1 MKQNPWLYFLP
12 ILLAACQNKAV
23 LGPGFGEPLK
33 IVSVSPDDG
42 ATSVGAGEQ
51 IRVTFNQK
59 IETGS
64 VSVQTSG
71 SSCTGSIQISS
82 DNFATCVPLVVVT
95 TDNPTL
101 KVRARDGFEGF
112 ANYKLRITTALQG
125 PKGGLSQQYQQS
137 AGFTIFGSW
146 ELRQNGGGGNVMA
159 MVLKDGIAYLA
170 GIFDYAGPKDNA
182 KNFAFLNTDGSLQNI
197 QKLAKANGQVKT
209 AIADGAGGFYIGGS
223 FTAVNGQ
230 SRRGVARIN
239 SDGSLHAF
247 ALTIFQS
254 TGGSAPTVTGLALD
268 GNTLYLVGNPFN
280 SINGTTRNCAA
291 AVDVTTMTLTAFD
304 PNLTCNGVSGAN
316 AIVVATS
323 TVYIGGSFNLA
334 NGGTTRNML
343 AEFDK
348 NSGIVTAFH
357 PNFSGGTGFV
367 NTLVLTGTTI
377 YVGGGF
383 NTANFGNLPAGCT
396 VSTRNNVAEISRAT
410 SCATAFNP
418 NFDDA
423 NAGTNEYVYSMVLSG
438 TTLYVGGQ
446 FLEVNRLASSCGGG
460 TLSRNGFAAVLTT
473 TGCATTF
480 NPTLATTT
488 QIVSLLLSGTNL
500 HFGGTF
506 LGAIGSKTYYYG
518 ILDTVSQTQL
528 TGLPAFAESVS
539 ALALSGSNILA
550 GGNFSSAG
558 GYALRNL
565 AAYDIAT
572 GVFKNWSPTM
582 NVGMN
587 AMAIIGTTIFLAPTS
602 TGQLNGSLN
611 GRFFAANINTGATVP
626 FTNCFAFD
634 SAGGNNKAYAIEIYE
649 DRMYVGGVFGSSC
662 AYDTKTLAQVAFSP
676 TITGGITQEIR
687 SFAFGNGKIYMG
699 GAFTGI
705 NGQTRNYLGSFD
717 LATYALN
724 SYHPSMNSDVL
735 ALLHDGTTLYAGG
748 NFDVVGT
755 QYFKNFAA
763 IDPETAAPRSLTGN
777 AGGTISTLS
786 KIGAYVYLGGS
797 FTTINDKPRAN
808 FAALDTTTGGLT
820 DWNPNASSA
829 AAVIKTDGKYIYA
842 GGQFT
847 SIGGQSRNYFAILD
861 PETGLAR

>member
-1 MKQNPWLYFLP
+1 MKFSVFTFT
-12 ILLAACQNKAV
+12 LLFGFTACQNKPV

-33 IVSVSPDDG
+33 VVGVSPDEG
-42 ATSVGAGEQ
+42 TTSVSAGEQ
-51 IRVTFNQK
+51 IRATFNQK
-59 IETGS
+59 VETGS
-64 VSVQTSG
+64 ISVQTSG
-71 SSCTGSIQISS
+71 SSCTGSIQISN
-82 DNFATCVPLVVVT
+82 DNFATCIPLVVVT

-101 KVRARDGFEGF
+101 KIRARDGFEGF
-112 ANYKLRITTALQG
+112 ATYKLRITTALQG
-125 PKGGLSQQYQQS
+125 PKGGLAQQYQQS
-137 AGFTIFGSW
+137 TGFTIFGSW
-146 ELRQNGGGGNVMA
+146 ELRQIGGGGSVQA

-182 KNFAFLNTDGSLQNI
+182 KNLAFLNNDGSLQNL

-254 TGGSAPTVTGLALD
+254 TGGSAPSVNGLALD
-268 GNTLYLVGNPFN
+268 GTILYLVGNPFN
-280 SINGTTRNCAA
+280 SVNGTVRNCAA

-304 PNLTCNGVSGAN
+304 PNLTCNGINGAN

-323 TVYIGGSFNLA
+323 TVYIGGSFNQA
-334 NGGTTRNML
+334 NGGTTRNLL

-348 NSGIVTAFH
+348 NTGIVTAFH
-357 PNFSGGTGFV
+357 PNFSGGGI

-377 YVGGGF
+377 YAGGSF
-383 NTANFGNLPAGCT
+383 TTANVGNLPAGCT
-396 VSTRNNVAEISRAT
+396 ASTRNHIAEMTRAT

-423 NAGTNEYVYSMVLSG
+423 NGGTNEYVYSLALSG

-480 NPTLATTT
+480 NPALATTV

-506 LGAIGSKTYYYG
+506 LGGTGSKSYFYG
-518 ILDTVSQTQL
+518 ILNTLSQTQVSGV
-528 TGLPAFAESVS
+528 TAFAEYVS
-539 ALALSGSNILA
+539 ALAVSGSTVLV
-550 GGNFSSAG
+550 GGSFSSAG

-587 AMAIIGTTIFLAPTS
+587 SMAIISNTIFMAPTS
-602 TGQLNGSLN
+602 TGQLNGSPN
-611 GRFFAANINTGATVP
+611 GRFFAANINTGATVA

-634 SAGGNNKAYAIEIYE
+634 SAGSNYKANIIEIYE
-649 DRMYVGGVFGSSC
+649 NRMYVGGVFGGFC
-662 AYDTKTLAQVAFSP
+662 AYDTATLSQVAFSP
-676 TITGGITQEIR
+676 TITNVVAAEVK
-687 SFAFGNGKIYMG
+687 SLSFGNGKIYMG

-717 LATYALN
+717 LGTFALN
-724 SYHPSMNSDVL
+724 SFHPSMNSDVQ
-735 ALLHDGTTLYAGG
+735 ALLHDGTTLYAAG

-755 QYFKNFAA
+755 QFFKNFASV
-763 IDPETAAPRSLTGN
+763 DPETGVARSLTGN
-777 AGGTISTLS
+777 ANSTVSTIA
-786 KIGAYVYLGGS
+786 KIGGYIYLGGV
-797 FTTINDKPRAN
+797 FTTINDKPRN
-808 FAALDTTTGGLT
+808 GTAAIDTTTGGLT
-820 DWNPNASSA
+820 DWNPNGNSG
-829 AAVIKTDGKYIYA
+829 AAVLKTDGKYIYA

-847 SIGGQSRNYFAILD
+847 SIGGQARNYFAILD